1 MAPIGMEPATNPGSL
16 RGFCLSA
23 EPSLGSDGGGA
34 AVFIRP
40 LGILGHATAA
50 SAVEAGAAR
59 WLAGGPLAFAMVEV
73 IVRHPDGRIARASGP
88 LAEVANW
95 APAAG
100 WFDALS
106 RPRPPFAGLA
116 LDRPAIM
123 GVVNVTPDSFSDG
136 GDFLDHANAIAQG
149 TALLS
154 AGANILDVGGES
166 TRPGAD
172 PVSPDEE
179 IRRVIPVV
187 RHFAN
192 TGAVVS
198 IDTRHAAV
206 MAAALEAGAAII
218 NDVTALT
225 GDPESLGVAVRSA
238 APVVLMHM
246 KGEPRTMQQAPDY
259 LDVSTEVYEY
269 LAERVAV
276 CLKAGI
282 KLENLCVD
290 PGIGFGK
297 TVAHNLDILRHTALF
312 HGLGVPVLI
321 GLSRKG
327 FIGALSRKEPP
338 KDRLAGSLAGALA
351 SLGQGAQ
358 IVRVHDVAETYQ
370 ARALWLA
377 LEGQSAT

>member
-1 MAPIGMEPATNPGSL
+1 
-16 RGFCLSA
+16 LSA
-23 EPSLGSDGGGA
+23 EPSLGREGGRV
-34 AVFIRP
+34 AVFVRP
-40 LGILGHATAA
+40 LGFLGHATAA
-50 SAVEAGAAR
+50 TAVETGAALR
-59 WLAGGPLAFAMVEV
+59 LAGGPLAFALVEV

-88 LAEVANW
+88 LAEVVDW
-95 APAAG
+95 TPAAG
-100 WFDALS
+100 WLDALS
-106 RPRPPFAGLA
+106 KPRQPFAGLA

-123 GVVNVTPDSFSDG
+123 GIVNVTPDSFSDG
-136 GDFLDHANAIAQG
+136 GDFFDPANAVSQG
-149 TALLS
+149 TALLN
-154 AGANILDVGGES
+154 AGADILDIGGES

-172 PVSPDEE
+172 PVSPEEE
-179 IRRVIPVV
+179 IRRVVPIV

-192 TGAVVS
+192 AGAVVS

-218 NDVTALT
+218 NDVTGLT
-225 GDPESLGVAVRSA
+225 GDPESLRLAARSS
-238 APVVLMHM
+238 APAILMHM
-246 KGEPRTMQQAPDY
+246 RGEPRTMQQAPEY
-259 LDVSTEVYEY
+259 VDVSTDVYAY

-276 CLKAGI
+276 CLEAGMA
-282 KLENLCVD
+282 LENLCVD

-297 TVAHNLDILRHTALF
+297 TVSHNLDILRHTAMF
-312 HGLGVPVLI
+312 HGIGVPVLI

-351 SLGQGAQ
+351 SMGQGAQ

-377 LEGQSAT
+377 LEA

>member
-1 MAPIGMEPATNPGSL
+1 MAPIGMEPATSPGSL

-23 EPSLGSDGGGA
+23 ERDGG
-34 AVFIRP
+34 AVFVRP
-40 LGILGHATAA
+40 LGFLGYATAA
-50 SAVEAGAAR
+50 AAVEAGSAR

-73 IVRHPDGRIARASGP
+73 IVRRQDGHIARVSGP
-88 LAEVANW
+88 LAEIAGW
-95 APAAG
+95 EPAAR
-100 WFDALS
+100 WLDTLS
-106 RPRPPFAGLA
+106 RPRQPFAGLA
-116 LDRPAIM
+116 LDKPAIM
-123 GVVNVTPDSFSDG
+123 GIVNVTPDSFSDG

-149 TALLS
+149 TALLD
-154 AGANILDVGGES
+154 AGADILDVGGES

-172 PVSPDEE
+172 PVSPEEE
-179 IRRVIPVV
+179 IQRVVPVV
-187 RHFAN
+187 RHFAGI
-192 TGAVVS
+192 GAKVS

-225 GDPESLGVAVRSA
+225 GDPESLGVAVRSS

-259 LDVSTEVYEY
+259 LDVSTDVYTY

-276 CLKAGI
+276 CLEAGI
-282 KLENLCVD
+282 RPESLCVD

-297 TVAHNLDILRHTALF
+297 TIAHNLDVLRHTALF
-312 HGLGVPVLI
+312 HGLGLPVLI

-338 KDRLAGSLAGALA
+338 KDRLAGSLAGLLA

-377 LEGQSAT
+377 LERQSAT

>member
-1 MAPIGMEPATNPGSL
+1 MAPIGMEPATSPGSL

-23 EPSLGSDGGGA
+23 ERDDG
-34 AVFIRP
+34 AVFVRP
-40 LGILGHATAA
+40 LGILGHKTAA
-50 SAVEAGAAR
+50 AAVEAGIAR

-73 IVRHPDGRIARASGP
+73 IVRWPDGGIGRVSGT
-88 LAEVANW
+88 LAEVA
-95 APAAG
+95 G
-100 WFDALS
+100 WEQVVERLDALS
-106 RPRPPFAGLA
+106 RPRQPFAGLA
-116 LDRPAIM
+116 LDKPAIM
-123 GVVNVTPDSFSDG
+123 GIINVTPDSFSDG

-149 TALLS
+149 AALLD
-154 AGANILDVGGES
+154 AGADILDVGGES

-172 PVSPDEE
+172 PVSPEEE
-179 IRRVIPVV
+179 IRRVVPVV
-187 RHFAN
+187 RHFAG
-192 TGAVVS
+192 TGAKVS

-225 GDPESLGVAVRSA
+225 GDPESLGVAVRSS

-259 LDVSTEVYEY
+259 LDVSTDVYAY

-276 CLKAGI
+276 CLEAGI
-282 KLENLCVD
+282 RPENLCVD

-297 TVAHNLDILRHTALF
+297 TVAHNLDVLRHTALF
-312 HGLGVPVLI
+312 HGLGLPVLI

>member
-1 MAPIGMEPATNPGSL
+1 MAPSSMESATSPGSL

-23 EPSLGSDGGGA
+23 ERDGGTIF
-34 AVFIRP
+34 VRP
-40 LGILGHATAA
+40 LGFLGHAAA
-50 SAVEAGAAR
+50 AAAVEAGSAR

-73 IVRHPDGRIARASGP
+73 IIRHQDGRIARASGP
-88 LAEVANW
+88 PAEIAGW
-95 APAAG
+95 EPAAR
-100 WFDALS
+100 WLDTLS
-106 RPRPPFAGLA
+106 RPRQPFAGLA
-116 LDRPAIM
+116 LDKPAIM
-123 GVVNVTPDSFSDG
+123 GIVNVTPDSFSDG
-136 GDFLDHANAIAQG
+136 GDFLDHASAIAQG
-149 TALLS
+149 TALLD
-154 AGANILDVGGES
+154 AGAEILDVGGES

-172 PVSPDEE
+172 PVSPEEE
-179 IRRVIPVV
+179 IRRVVPVV
-187 RHFAN
+187 RHFAG
-192 TGAVVS
+192 TGAKVS

-206 MAAALEAGAAII
+206 MVAALEAGAAII

-259 LDVSTEVYEY
+259 LDVSTEVYGY

-276 CLKAGI
+276 CLEAGI
-282 KLENLCVD
+282 RPENLCVD

-297 TVAHNLDILRHTALF
+297 TVAHNLDVLRHTALF
-312 HGLGVPVLI
+312 HGLGLPVLI

>member
-1 MAPIGMEPATNPGSL
+1 MAPIGMEPATSPGSL

-23 EPSLGSDGGGA
+23 ERDGG
-34 AVFIRP
+34 AVFVRP
-40 LGILGHATAA
+40 LGILGHVAA
-50 SAVEAGAAR
+50 AAAVEAGSAR

-73 IVRHPDGRIARASGP
+73 IIRHQDGRIARASGP
-88 LAEVANW
+88 LVEIAGWE
-95 APAAG
+95 PAAR
-100 WFDALS
+100 WLDTLS
-106 RPRPPFAGLA
+106 RPRQPFAGLA
-116 LDRPAIM
+116 LDKPVIM
-123 GVVNVTPDSFSDG
+123 GIVNVTPDSFSDG

-149 TALLS
+149 TALLD
-154 AGANILDVGGES
+154 AGADILDIGGES

-172 PVSPDEE
+172 PVSPEEE
-179 IRRVIPVV
+179 IRRVVPVV
-187 RHFAN
+187 RHFAGS
-192 TGAVVS
+192 GAKVS

-259 LDVSTEVYEY
+259 LDVSTDVYGY

-276 CLKAGI
+276 CLDAGI
-282 KLENLCVD
+282 RPENLCVD

-297 TVAHNLDILRHTALF
+297 TVAHNLEVLRHTALF

-377 LEGQSAT
+377 LEAQNSA

>member
-1 MAPIGMEPATNPGSL
+1 MAPIGMEPATSPGSL

-23 EPSLGSDGGGA
+23 ERDGG

-40 LGILGHATAA
+40 LGILGHAAA
-50 SAVEAGAAR
+50 AAAVEAGIAR
-59 WLAGGPLAFAMVEV
+59 RLAGGPLAFAMVEV
-73 IVRHPDGRIARASGP
+73 IVRRQDGHIARASGP
-88 LAEVANW
+88 LIEIANW
-95 APAAG
+95 DPAAR
-100 WFDALS
+100 WLDALS
-106 RPRPPFAGLA
+106 RPRRPFAGFA
-116 LDRPAIM
+116 IDKPAIM
-123 GVVNVTPDSFSDG
+123 GIVNVTPDSFSDG

-149 TALLS
+149 TALLD
-154 AGANILDVGGES
+154 AGADILDIGGES

-172 PVSPDEE
+172 PVSPEEE
-179 IRRVIPVV
+179 IRRVVPVV
-187 RHFAN
+187 RHFAGR
-192 TGAVVS
+192 GAKVS

-225 GDPESLGVAVRSA
+225 GDPESLGIAARSA

-246 KGEPRTMQQAPDY
+246 KGEPRTMQRAPDY
-259 LDVSTEVYEY
+259 LDVSTDVYAY

-276 CLKAGI
+276 CQEAGI
-282 KLENLCVD
+282 RPENLCVD

-297 TVAHNLDILRHTALF
+297 TVAHNLEVLRHTALF
-312 HGLGVPVLI
+312 HGLGLPVLI

-327 FIGALSRKEPP
+327 FIGALSRREPP

-351 SLGQGAQ
+351 SMGQGAQ

-377 LEGQSAT
+377 LEGQNSA

>member
-1 MAPIGMEPATNPGSL
+1 MAPIGMEPATSPGSL

-23 EPSLGSDGGGA
+23 ERDGEEAG

-40 LGILGHATAA
+40 LGFLGHATAA
-50 SAVEAGAAR
+50 AAVEAGSAR
-59 WLAGGPLAFAMVEV
+59 WLTGGPLAFAMVEV
-73 IVRHPDGRIARASGP
+73 IVRHQDGRIARASGP
-88 LAEVANW
+88 LAEVADW
-95 APAAG
+95 EPAAP
-100 WFDALS
+100 WLDALS
-106 RPRPPFAGLA
+106 RPRPSFAGLA
-116 LDRPAIM
+116 LQKAAIM
-123 GVVNVTPDSFSDG
+123 GIVNVTPDSFSDG

-149 TALLS
+149 AALLN
-154 AGANILDVGGES
+154 AGADILDIGGES

-172 PVSPDEE
+172 PVSPEEE
-179 IRRVIPVV
+179 IRRVVPVV
-187 RHFAN
+187 RHFAQ
-192 TGAVVS
+192 TGAKVS

-218 NDVTALT
+218 NDVTGLT

-238 APVVLMHM
+238 APTVLMHM

-259 LDVSTEVYEY
+259 VDVSTDVYAY

-276 CLKAGI
+276 CLAAGMR
-282 KLENLCVD
+282 LENLCVD

-297 TVAHNLDILRHTALF
+297 TVAHNLEILRHTALF
-312 HGLGVPVLI
+312 HGIGVPVLI

-338 KDRLAGSLAGALA
+338 KERLAGSLAGALA
-351 SLGQGAQ
+351 SLGQGSQ

-377 LEGQSAT
+377 LERQSAT

>member
-1 MAPIGMEPATNPGSL
+1 MAPIGMEPATSPGSL

-23 EPSLGSDGGGA
+23 ERDGG

-40 LGILGHATAA
+40 LGILGHAAA
-50 SAVEAGAAR
+50 AAAVEAGIAR
-59 WLAGGPLAFAMVEV
+59 RLAGGPLAFAMMEV
-73 IVRHPDGRIARASGP
+73 IVRRLDGHIARASGP
-88 LAEVANW
+88 LIEIANW
-95 APAAG
+95 DPAAH
-100 WFDALS
+100 WLDALS
-106 RPRPPFAGLA
+106 RPRRPFAGFA
-116 LDRPAIM
+116 IDKPAIM
-123 GVVNVTPDSFSDG
+123 GIVNVTPDSFSDG

-149 TALLS
+149 TALLD
-154 AGANILDVGGES
+154 AGADILDIGGES

-172 PVSPDEE
+172 PVSPEEE
-179 IRRVIPVV
+179 IRRVVPVV
-187 RHFAN
+187 RHFAGR
-192 TGAVVS
+192 GAKVS

-225 GDPESLGVAVRSA
+225 GDPESLGIAARSA
-238 APVVLMHM
+238 VPVVLMHM
-246 KGEPRTMQQAPDY
+246 KGEPRTMQRAPDY
-259 LDVSTEVYEY
+259 LDVSTDVYAY

-276 CLKAGI
+276 CLEAGI
-282 KLENLCVD
+282 RPENLCVD

-297 TVAHNLDILRHTALF
+297 TVAHNLEVLRHTALF
-312 HGLGVPVLI
+312 HGLGLPVLI

-377 LEGQSAT
+377 LEGQNSA

>member
-1 MAPIGMEPATNPGSL
+1 MAPIGMEPATSPGSL

-23 EPSLGSDGGGA
+23 ERDGG

-40 LGILGHATAA
+40 VGLLGHATATA
-50 SAVEAGAAR
+50 AVEAGMALR
-59 WLAGGPLAFAMVEV
+59 LAGGPLAFAMVEV
-73 IVRHPDGRIARASGP
+73 IVRHPDGRIARRSGP
-88 LAEVANW
+88 LAEVTGW

-100 WFDALS
+100 WLDALS
-106 RPRPPFAGLA
+106 RPRQPFAGLA
-116 LDRPAIM
+116 LDRPVIM

-136 GDFLDHANAIAQG
+136 GDFLDHASAIAQG
-149 TALLS
+149 TALLN
-154 AGANILDVGGES
+154 AGADILDIGGES

-172 PVSPDEE
+172 PVPPEEE
-179 IRRVIPVV
+179 IRRVVPIV
-187 RHFAN
+187 RHFASS
-192 TGAVVS
+192 GAVVS

-225 GDPESLGVAVRSA
+225 GDPESLGVAVRSS

-246 KGEPRTMQQAPDY
+246 KGEPRTMQQAPNY
-259 LDVSTEVYEY
+259 LDVSTDVYAY

-276 CLKAGI
+276 CLDAGI
-282 KLENLCVD
+282 RPDNLCVD

-297 TVAHNLDILRHTALF
+297 TVAHNLDVLRHTALF
-312 HGLGVPVLI
+312 HGLGLPVLI

>member
-1 MAPIGMEPATNPGSL
+1 MAPIGMEPATSPGSL

-23 EPSLGSDGGGA
+23 ERNGG

-40 LGILGHATAA
+40 LGLIGHATAA
-50 SAVEAGAAR
+50 SAVEAGTAL
-59 WLAGGPLAFAMVEV
+59 WLAGGPLAFTMVEV
-73 IVRHPDGRIARASGP
+73 IVRHPDGRIARASGS
-88 LAEVANW
+88 LAEVTGW

-100 WFDALS
+100 RLDALS
-106 RPRPPFAGLA
+106 RPRQPFAGLA

-136 GDFLDHANAIAQG
+136 GDFLDHADAIARG
-149 TALLS
+149 TALLD
-154 AGANILDVGGES
+154 AGADILDVGGES

-172 PVSPDEE
+172 PVPPEEE
-179 IRRVIPVV
+179 IRRVVPVV
-187 RHFAN
+187 RHFAGI
-192 TGAVVS
+192 GAVVS

-218 NDVTALT
+218 NDVTGLT
-225 GDPESLGVAVRSA
+225 GDPESLGLAVRSS

-246 KGEPRTMQQAPDY
+246 RGEPRTMQQAPDY
-259 LDVSTEVYEY
+259 VDAVTDVYAY
-269 LAERVAV
+269 LAGRVAA
-276 CLKAGI
+276 CLDAGVR
-282 KLENLCVD
+282 LENLCVD

-297 TVAHNLDILRHTALF
+297 TVSHNLEILRHTALY
-312 HGLGVPVLI
+312 HGIGVPVLI

-338 KDRLAGSLAGALA
+338 KDRLAGSLAGAL
-351 SLGQGAQ
+351 SCMGQGAQ
-358 IVRVHDVAETYQ
+358 IIRVHDVAETYQ

-377 LEGQSAT
+377 LEAPSPT

>member
-1 MAPIGMEPATNPGSL
+1 MAPIGMEPATSPGSL

-23 EPSLGSDGGGA
+23 ERDGG
-34 AVFIRP
+34 AVFVRP
-40 LGILGHATAA
+40 LGILGHETAA
-50 SAVEAGAAR
+50 AAVEAGIAR

-73 IVRHPDGRIARASGP
+73 IVRWPDGGIGRASGT
-88 LAEVANW
+88 LADV
-95 APAAG
+95 AG
-100 WFDALS
+100 WEQVVERLDALS
-106 RPRPPFAGLA
+106 RPRQPFAGLA
-116 LDRPAIM
+116 LDKPAIM
-123 GVVNVTPDSFSDG
+123 GIINVTPDSFSDG

-149 TALLS
+149 AALLD
-154 AGANILDVGGES
+154 AGADILDVGGES

-172 PVSPDEE
+172 PVSPEEE
-179 IRRVIPVV
+179 IRRVVPVV
-187 RHFAN
+187 RHFAG
-192 TGAVVS
+192 TGAKVS

-259 LDVSTEVYEY
+259 LDVSTDVYAY

-276 CLKAGI
+276 CLDAGI
-282 KLENLCVD
+282 RPENLCVD

-297 TVAHNLDILRHTALF
+297 TVAHNLDVLRHTALF
-312 HGLGVPVLI
+312 HGLGLPVLI

>member
-1 MAPIGMEPATNPGSL
+1 
-16 RGFCLSA
+16 LSA
-23 EPSLGSDGGGA
+23 EREGG

-50 SAVEAGAAR
+50 AAVEAGIAR
-59 WLAGGPLAFAMVEV
+59 WLAGGPLAFSLVEV
-73 IVRHPDGRIARASGP
+73 IVRHGDGRIARASGP
-88 LAEVANW
+88 LAEIAGW
-95 APAAG
+95 GPAARWLG
-100 WFDALS
+100 ALS
-106 RPRPPFAGLA
+106 RPRQPFAGLA
-116 LDRPAIM
+116 LDKPAIM
-123 GVVNVTPDSFSDG
+123 GIVNVTPDSFSDG
-136 GDFLDHANAIAQG
+136 GDFLDHASAIAQG
-149 TALLS
+149 TALLD
-154 AGANILDVGGES
+154 AGADILDVGGES

-172 PVSPDEE
+172 PVSPEEE
-179 IRRVIPVV
+179 IRRVVPVV
-187 RHFAN
+187 RHFAG
-192 TGAVVS
+192 TGAKVS

-206 MAAALEAGAAII
+206 MSAALEAGAAII

-259 LDVSTEVYEY
+259 LDVSTDVYAY

-276 CLKAGI
+276 CLEAGI
-282 KLENLCVD
+282 RPENLCVD

-297 TVAHNLDILRHTALF
+297 TVAHNLDVLRHTALF
-312 HGLGVPVLI
+312 HGLGLPVLI

-358 IVRVHDVAETYQ
+358 IVRVHDVAETHQ

-377 LEGQSAT
+377 LEGQNAT